1 MAPSADDDYKA
12 FILPIS
18 KHGILLLYC
27 TRKNSKGP
35 HHQLPGGHVD
45 TEDFDQAAK
54 MNPNAIGTDHLLQA
68 CKIGAARELFEETGM
83 DLRSTIDRLVPI
95 QVRQSSDD
103 EGKLLCQFKKR
114 IFFSVEVSEYDFFTK
129 GAGFVKAMNKNLSH
143 LKLKLS
149 HEHQGF
155 VFEPSLAKAADL
167 LNKHSGGKITT
178 ALKTAI
184 ELGSINYTEPEQ
196 PELDNTERIE
206 SKELP
211 PLREEKNILDCFNCW
226 K

>member
-1 MAPSADDDYKA
+1 
-12 FILPIS
+12 
-18 KHGILLLYC
+18 
-27 TRKNSKGP
+27 
-35 HHQLPGGHVD
+35 
-45 TEDFDQAAK
+45 
-54 MNPNAIGTDHLLQA
+54 
-68 CKIGAARELFEETGM
+68 
-83 DLRSTIDRLVPI
+83 
-95 QVRQSSDD
+95 
-103 EGKLLCQFKKR
+103 
-114 IFFSVEVSEYDFFTK
+114 
-129 GAGFVKAMNKNLSH
+129 
-143 LKLKLS
+143 
-149 HEHQGF
+149 
-155 VFEPSLAKAADL
+155 LAKAADL